1 MLLPAG
7 QVMLEGKAREKSG
20 RDKVEGEMQRY
31 QEIEEEE
38 RRERAVARGL
48 VLQLELWCKNL

>member
-1 MLLPAG
+1 
-7 QVMLEGKAREKSG
+7 MLEGKAREKSG